1 MSEPDPTAGRTYIW
15 IITFLLLI
23 SIVAGGGCLLT
34 YLLVPNSQSSI
45 FLPTIGFTLDCMP
58 WIFWIIIV
66 VYRFTSRVFGFR
78 MVIDSLYGNGN
89 ATPKSSGDGVGANDI
104 GGAQILDVSA
114 KSPPNSPKTNEKPSQ
129 IGEAKNVDIGQESS
143 TRRDGS
149 YSSNKSNHISTT
161 SRESEK
167 PLVLSMPS

>member
-1 MSEPDPTAGRTYIW
+1 
-15 IITFLLLI
+15 
-23 SIVAGGGCLLT
+23 
-34 YLLVPNSQSSI
+34 
-45 FLPTIGFTLDCMP
+45 
-58 WIFWIIIV
+58 
-66 VYRFTSRVFGFR
+66 

-89 ATPKSSGDGVGANDI
+89 AAPKSSGDVGANDI
-104 GGAQILDVSA
+104 GGAKILDVSA
-114 KSPPNSPKTNEKPSQ
+114 KSPPNSPKTNGKPSQ
-129 IGEAKNVDIGQESS
+129 ICAAKNVDIGQESS

>member
-66 VYRFTSRVFGFR
+66 VYQFTSRVFGFR

-89 ATPKSSGDGVGANDI
+89 AAPKSSGDGVGANDI

-114 KSPPNSPKTNEKPSQ
+114 SLYQILPRLMKSPLKLVRLKMLILVKKVVP
-129 IGEAKNVDIGQESS
+129 GEMVAI
-143 TRRDGS
+143 
-149 YSSNKSNHISTT
+149 
-161 SRESEK
+161 
-167 PLVLSMPS
+167 L